1 MKGRVL
7 MASQTTTDIKSKID
21 YCDQMIN
28 ILNGEIKIKTLE
40 LAKMRSKLVYGESV
54 DVSDYSKTSQDIE
67 ILSRRLMEYG
77 STLKSLSSNLDFTEL
92 IDENFFNKVNKRVD
106 FVDVD
111 YPKSATVSTDLVISF
126 GVKNIGMDKLD
137 GKNKVVV
144 NVTSKELNYSES
156 HSVILNL
163 DTLPREISLSNIT
176 IQCPP
181 NEGLYDIKITMM
193 DDISENPYTYDYSYM
208 NMLVVTAL

>member
-1 MKGRVL
+1 

-54 DVSDYSKTSQDIE
+54 DVSDYSKISQDIE
-67 ILSRRLMEYG
+67 ILSRRLMEYA

-106 FVDVD
+106 FVNVD
-111 YPKSATVSTDLVISF
+111 YPKSAAISTNLVISF

-137 GKNKVVV
+137 GKNKAVV
-144 NVTSKELNYSES
+144 NVASKELNYNES

>member
-1 MKGRVL
+1 

-54 DVSDYSKTSQDIE
+54 DVSDYSKISQDIE
-67 ILSRRLMEYG
+67 ILSRRLMEYA

-106 FVDVD
+106 FVNVD
-111 YPKSATVSTDLVISF
+111 YPKSAAISTNLVISF

-144 NVTSKELNYSES
+144 NVASKELNYNES